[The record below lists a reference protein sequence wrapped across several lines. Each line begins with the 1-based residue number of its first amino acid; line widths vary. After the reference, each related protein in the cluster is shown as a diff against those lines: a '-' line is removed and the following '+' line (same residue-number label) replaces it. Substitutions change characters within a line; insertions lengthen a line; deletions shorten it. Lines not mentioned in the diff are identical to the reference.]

1 MRISFRGVNGFFKQ
15 TEPWLAECSDRAVY
29 NAHTLAQDADN
40 YWKIKYNMKSLSD
53 DNQAMLFYG
62 HGIGE
67 GEKDV
72 TLETLENLFMHAQK
86 HDLDWITISEI

>member
-1 MRISFRGVNGFFKQ
+1 
-15 TEPWLAECSDRAVY
+15 
-29 NAHTLAQDADN
+29 
-40 YWKIKYNMKSLSD
+40 MKSLSD

-72 TLETLENLFMHAQK
+72 TLETLEESLYACSK
-86 HDLDWITISEI
+86 A